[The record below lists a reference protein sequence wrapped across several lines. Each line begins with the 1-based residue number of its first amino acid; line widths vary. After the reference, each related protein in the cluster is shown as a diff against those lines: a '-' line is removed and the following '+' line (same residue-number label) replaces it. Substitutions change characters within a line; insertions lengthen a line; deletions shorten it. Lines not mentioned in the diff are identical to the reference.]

1 MQKLILSKKL
11 YATLKNVDYQEMF
24 ISRGGCERFAQW
36 IDFSDDRQPPNIN
49 LLQGV
54 IECLD
59 SLSIDEDMIRDST
72 ILDVIKVYSDLK
84 NTQVNPVAQRIALKL
99 KDKWDRQLQRG
110 AIYADPEEDEEQVET
125 TGFYEYQQK
134 IEQFKQTFREVREI
148 QCSLL
153 HK

>member
-11 YATLKNVDYQEMF
+11 YAALKKVDFQERF
-24 ISRGGCERFAQW
+24 ISGGGCERFAQW

-59 SLSIDEDMIRDST
+59 GLSIDEDMIRDST
-72 ILDVIKVYSDLK
+72 IFDVITVYADPK

-99 KDKWDRQLQRG
+99 RDKWDRQLQRG
-110 AIYADPEEDEEQVET
+110 AIYADPEEDDEQV
-125 TGFYEYQQK
+125 
-134 IEQFKQTFREVREI
+134 
-148 QCSLL
+148 
-153 HK
+153 